1 LINRIGSGSDS
12 LTRRTTD
19 ALRQMIIEG
28 TLHLGQVLSEAMV
41 AQWLDV
47 SRTPVRE
54 AFARLEIE
62 GLLVSE
68 PQRRTRVF
76 MPGPKDVDDICVA
89 RECIENRA
97 VILAIERHQSELAA
111 DLAKTAARMTEAMRS
126 QDIPEYLRLDTEFHQ
141 SIFDH
146 ADNVFL
152 CEAYRTIAPKLAA
165 LRTRLALHIDYLQK
179 GYHEHL
185 RLSELTASGDI
196 ERALVVLEE
205 HISRKE
211 DSFWRLND
219 GLVANET
226 GRTHHGAGHDKAL
239 VTQAI
244 PQQIDRRKTPPTAAL
259 KEDRNTKIYRRK
271 EEGEGKESVS
281 TKGRGRPRIHA
292 DATARKRVWAARER
306 EKKKSQRLIMGQPP
320 PKRGRPPK
328 AVKPTQRKD
337 TGSDAKH

>member
-1 LINRIGSGSDS
+1 
-12 LTRRTTD
+12 
-19 ALRQMIIEG
+19 MIIEG

-41 AQWLDV
+41 AQWLEV

-68 PQRRTRVF
+68 PQRSTRVF
-76 MPGPKDVDDICVA
+76 MPSPKDVDDICVA
-89 RECIENRA
+89 RDCLENRA

-111 DLAKTAARMTEAMRS
+111 DLAKTATRMTEAMRS
-126 QDIPEYLRLDTEFHQ
+126 QDIAEYLRLDTEFHQ

-146 ADNVFL
+146 TDNVFL
-152 CEAYRTIAPKLAA
+152 CDAYRTIAPKLAA
-165 LRTRLALHIDYLQK
+165 LRTRLALHIDYVKK

-196 ERALVVLEE
+196 ERALIVLEE

-226 GRTHHGAGHDKAL
+226 GGTHHGAGHDKAL

-244 PQQIDRRKTPPTAAL
+244 PQQIDRRKKPPTAAL
-259 KEDRNTKIYRRK
+259 KEDRNKKIYRRK
-271 EEGEGKESVS
+271 GESEEEGEESLG

-292 DATARKRVWAARER
+292 DAAARKRVWAAQER
-306 EKKKSQRLIMGQPP
+306 EKKKKQRLIMGQPP

-337 TGSDAKH
+337 TGNAKR